1 VELRIC
7 PAAVK
12 RELRRRPRSLWVGVA
27 RGAARDHN
35 DGGKDNVTV
44 ANGAVAEGRV
54 QTIP

>member
-1 VELRIC
+1 
-7 PAAVK
+7 
-12 RELRRRPRSLWVGVA
+12 VA